1 MKINLSQ
8 EDINTGLDR
17 SSMAEGDRVSQNSI
31 NASAL
36 PDIYQAKYLNTISK
50 KSEGSDKNNNI
61 ERPPKQSS
69 LDIER
74 RLRKET
80 RRMPMAFGK
89 VNHRYPSILE
99 QSALI
104 VKKQNHDLEPIKQ
117 SKHEQIDNFLQR
129 NYSQAVLNKRVQE
142 YAEYSSQ

>member
-1 MKINLSQ
+1 M
-8 EDINTGLDR
+8 
-17 SSMAEGDRVSQNSI
+17 
-31 NASAL
+31 
-36 PDIYQAKYLNTISK
+36 NTISK
-50 KSEGSDKNNNI
+50 KSEGSDKNNSI
-61 ERPPKQSS
+61 ERSPPKIKPQQSS

-74 RLRKET
+74 RLRKEM

-89 VNHRYPSILE
+89 VNHRYPSVLE